1 MTAPEFIYT
10 VLLKPAPLR
19 KAANF
24 VLKSILP
31 RTVKVKGAIIHL
43 NPRDPVVSGALA
55 LNVYEKAEIEF
66 FSKWFEPDMN
76 FIDVGANVGLYT
88 GMALRKK
95 NQNALALSIEPDL
108 VSIKYLEKTI
118 NSNNNN
124 NIFLCPVAATEKPD
138 KIFLYK
144 NSQNKGDN
152 RIYQDPLLD
161 ECNAI
166 ISNTIDNLCKTH
178 CMKNVNFIKI
188 DVQGAEF
195 KALSGGYQIL
205 TESSDCILMT
215 EFWPY
220 GLSKCNSSPEDY
232 LVFLQELGFSLFELS
247 GKNIIKIKN
256 FKNFT
261 HKCSGRLYKNII
273 GFKGKYSLKI

>member
-1 MTAPEFIYT
+1 MSVPEFIYT

-31 RTVKVKGAIIHL
+31 RTIEVKGAIIHL
-43 NPRDPVVSGALA
+43 NPEDPVVSGALA

-66 FSKWFEPDMN
+66 FCKWFEPCMN
-76 FIDVGANVGLYT
+76 FVDVGANVGLYT

-95 NQNALALSIEPDL
+95 NQNAFALSIEPDL
-108 VSIKYLEKTI
+108 QSVKFLKKTI
-118 NSNNNN
+118 ASNNNK
-124 NIFLCPVAATEKPD
+124 NIFLCPIAASENSD

-152 RIYQDPLLD
+152 RIYPDSILD
-161 ECNAI
+161 ECDAI
-166 ISNTIDNLCKTH
+166 NSDTIDNLCKIH
-178 CMKNVNFIKI
+178 CIKKIDFIKI

-195 KALSGGYQIL
+195 KALSGGSQIL
-205 TESSDCILMT
+205 TESPDCILMT

-220 GLSKCNSSPEDY
+220 GLNKCNSCPEDY
-232 LVFLQELGFSLFELS
+232 LIFLQELGFSLFELS
-247 GKNIIKIKN
+247 GKNLIKIINLKKIIN
-256 FKNFT
+256 ES
-261 HKCSGRLYKNII
+261 SGRLYKNII
-273 GFKGKYSLKI
+273 GLKGKYLLKI

>member
-1 MTAPEFIYT
+1 MSVPEFIYT

-24 VLKSILP
+24 VLQSILP
-31 RTVKVKGAIIHL
+31 RTVEVKGAIIHL
-43 NPRDPVVSGALA
+43 NPEDPVVSGALA

-66 FSKWFEPDMN
+66 FSEWFEPDMN

-95 NQNALALSIEPDL
+95 NQNAFALSIEPDL
-108 VSIKYLEKTI
+108 QSVKFLKKTI
-118 NSNNNN
+118 ASNNKKNV
-124 NIFLCPVAATEKPD
+124 FLFPIAASEKKD

-152 RIYQDPLLD
+152 RIYPDSILD
-161 ECNAI
+161 ECDAI
-166 ISNTIDNLCKTH
+166 NSDTIDNLCKVH
-178 CMKNVNFIKI
+178 CIKTIDFIKI

-195 KALSGGYQIL
+195 KALSGGSQIL
-205 TESSDCILMT
+205 TESPDCILMT

-220 GLSKCNSSPEDY
+220 GLNKCNSCSEDY
-232 LVFLQELGFSLFELS
+232 LIFLQELGFSLFELS
-247 GKNIIKIKN
+247 GKNLIKIMNVRKIIN
-256 FKNFT
+256 AS
-261 HKCSGRLYKNII
+261 SGRSYKNII
-273 GFKGKYSLKI
+273 GLKGKYLLKI

>member
-1 MTAPEFIYT
+1 MSVPEFIYT

-31 RTVKVKGAIIHL
+31 RTVEVKGAIIHL
-43 NPRDPVVSGALA
+43 NPEDPVVSGALA

-66 FSKWFEPDMN
+66 FYKWFEPCMN
-76 FIDVGANVGLYT
+76 FVDVGANVGLYT

-95 NQNALALSIEPDL
+95 NQNAFALSIEPDL
-108 VSIKYLEKTI
+108 QSVKFLKKTI
-118 NSNNNN
+118 ASNNNK
-124 NIFLCPVAATEKPD
+124 NIFLCPIAASENSD

-152 RIYQDPLLD
+152 RIYPDSILD
-161 ECNAI
+161 ECDAI
-166 ISNTIDNLCKTH
+166 NSDTIDNLCKIH
-178 CMKNVNFIKI
+178 CIKKIDFIKI

-195 KALSGGYQIL
+195 KALSGGSQIL
-205 TESSDCILMT
+205 TESPDCILMT

-220 GLSKCNSSPEDY
+220 GLNKCNSCPEDY
-232 LVFLQELGFSLFELS
+232 LIFLQELGFSLFKLS
-247 GKNIIKIKN
+247 GKNLIKIINLKKIIN
-256 FKNFT
+256 ES
-261 HKCSGRLYKNII
+261 SGRLYKNII
-273 GFKGKYSLKI
+273 GLKGKYLLKI